1 MASKRDNLLYRLRKK
16 GIRALTRERIIFLPF
31 DGEPFELVQV
41 RRLCKE
47 FRFHVQ
53 LEIQKT
59 YYEKDKGFN
68 SNCNIYSRFM

>member
-31 DGEPFELVQV
+31 DSESFEIIQV
-41 RRLCKE
+41 KRLCGE

-53 LEIQKT
+53 LEIQ
-59 YYEKDKGFN
+59 
-68 SNCNIYSRFM
+68 

>member
-16 GIRALTRERIIFLPF
+16 GIRVLTRERTIFF
-31 DGEPFELVQV
+31 AYDGEPFKIRQI

-53 LEIQKT
+53 LEIQ
-59 YYEKDKGFN
+59 
-68 SNCNIYSRFM
+68 